1 MSSIAAIIDQ
11 YLPEIKAFRQ
21 DLHENPELGYQEIQT
36 ARKVK
41 ERLELKGGF
50 HIQDGIAQ
58 TGIVATLGKDKP
70 GKGIALRADMD
81 CLPINEVSGKPWSSK
96 KKGLMHAC
104 GHDGHTSCLLG
115 TALTLSDLSDSL
127 KGPVKFIFQPAEE
140 GGAGGEKMVEE
151 GILNE
156 PDVEMVFGLHGWPG
170 LKLGEIA
177 TCSGSMMANADEFE
191 ITIVG
196 RGGHAAFPHKCIDPI
211 LIASNVVTALQ
222 SITSRSTAPE
232 DSVVLTVAKIEG
244 GTAFNIIPD
253 SAYMLG
259 TIRTL
264 SEKTQTMVFNQINTI
279 ASGIA
284 TSLGGR
290 AEIKITKGYPVLSNA
305 PEAYTYLSE
314 TFEQMDSPIKQ
325 VESIFPQLVG
335 EDFAYFA
342 RTKPSCFFALGLI
355 PEDADSY
362 PQLHQADFDFNNDA
376 LPIGMRCFSELVLK
390 FWD

>member
-1 MSSIAAIIDQ
+1 
-11 YLPEIKAFRQ
+11 
-21 DLHENPELGYQEIQT
+21 
-36 ARKVK
+36 
-41 ERLELKGGF
+41 
-50 HIQDGIAQ
+50 
-58 TGIVATLGKDKP
+58 
-70 GKGIALRADMD
+70 
-81 CLPINEVSGKPWSSK
+81 
-96 KKGLMHAC
+96 
-104 GHDGHTSCLLG
+104 
-115 TALTLSDLSDSL
+115 
-127 KGPVKFIFQPAEE
+127 
-140 GGAGGEKMVEE
+140 
-151 GILNE
+151 
-156 PDVEMVFGLHGWPG
+156 
-170 LKLGEIA
+170 
-177 TCSGSMMANADEFE
+177 
-191 ITIVG
+191 
-196 RGGHAAFPHKCIDPI
+196 
-211 LIASNVVTALQ
+211 
-222 SITSRSTAPE
+222 
-232 DSVVLTVAKIEG
+232 
-244 GTAFNIIPD
+244 
-253 SAYMLG
+253 MLG

-279 ASGIA
+279 ASGVA

>member
-96 KKGLMHAC
+96 NKGLMHAC

-115 TALTLSDLSDSL
+115 TALALSDLSDSL

-253 SAYMLG
+253 SVYMLG

-279 ASGIA
+279 ASGVA